1 MKKLILLL
9 GLLSLVAS
17 ASEKEDLRK
26 LKLPNNRVITI
37 TGHPAYPPVVWAT
50 RDGKE
55 LQGLAVEL
63 MKMIFS
69 EINVTVKVMN
79 VETWGRAQEEVKN
92 GRIDILLPPYKTAER
107 LLIYN
112 YSANAFMMDETAVF
126 VKKGKEFLFE
136 NFNDLL
142 KYQGTAIIND
152 SFGTEFDSFDKK
164 NTNITRLATTEQCF
178 RFVAKDRA
186 RFIIA
191 GANAGLAALVKLN
204 LEKEFVMLPKRVI
217 LAGLYAPLSIR
228 SEWNIP
234 EINAFLN
241 KKFQEYN
248 ANGTIRILEK
258 KYMNIFKQETI
269 NTL

>member
-9 GLLSLVAS
+9 GLLSLVVS
-17 ASEKEDLRK
+17 ANEKDLRK

-55 LQGLAVEL
+55 LQGIAVEL
-63 MKMIFS
+63 MRLIFS
-69 EINVTVKVMN
+69 EINVTIKIIN

-107 LLIYN
+107 LLVYN
-112 YSANAFMMDETAVF
+112 YSTNAFMMDETAIF
-126 VKKGKEFLFE
+126 VKKGKEFPFE

-142 KYQGTAIIND
+142 KFQGTAIIND
-152 SFGTEFDSFDKK
+152 SFGTEFDAFDKK
-164 NTNITRLATTEQCF
+164 NSNVTRLPTTEQCF
-178 RFVAKDRA
+178 RFVEKDRA

-217 LAGLYAPLSIR
+217 LAGLYAPISIR
-228 SEWNIP
+228 SEWNTP
-234 EINAFLN
+234 EINAYLN

-248 ANGTIRILEK
+248 ANGTVRVLEK
-258 KYMNIFKQETI
+258 KYMNLFKQETI
-269 NTL
+269 NSL